1 MAPLVS
7 VIIPVYNVEKY
18 LRECVDSVI
27 AQTYTHIEI
36 ILVDDGSTDGSSAI
50 CDAYAQMDARIKV
63 IHKANGG
70 QASARNVAMDT
81 MQGEY
86 VMFLDSDDYWGS
98 NTLMQDLLNTL
109 SKNPSIRI
117 LQFSVCR
124 FNDGEGI
131 APQPANNAKLIS
143 HTTTEI
149 LSNIGSTTY
158 GSIVCNKI
166 FNTALIKSLRFPV
179 GKWYEDEYFS
189 LETLLLVDKIWIDLS
204 IGSYCYRQR
213 NDSIMGATGAG
224 CMKAYTNRVLLHKHQ
239 LNFYKEHNIKAADYW
254 STIVYSA
261 IHNLLLGINHG
272 WNDKDTI
279 IQFATV
285 FREFI
290 PSMSIVKSS
299 LNLTDLTLIFIL
311 KYFGAKSFVNL
322 AFKKYRLTH

>member
-98 NTLMQDLLNTL
+98 NTLLQDLINAL

-117 LQFSVCR
+117 LQFSFCR
-124 FNDGEGI
+124 FNDGECAI
-131 APQPANNAKLIS
+131 LQPTSNARLIS
-143 HTTTEI
+143 CTTAEI
-149 LSNIGSTTY
+149 LSDIRSSQY
-158 GSIVCNKI
+158 DILVWNKI
-166 FNTALIKSLRFPV
+166 FHTALIKNLRFPV
-179 GKWYEDEYFS
+179 GTWYEDEYFGFD
-189 LETLLLVDKIWIDLS
+189 TLVLVDKIWIDLS
-204 IGSYCYRQR
+204 IGYYCYRQR
-213 NDSIMGATGAG
+213 NNSTMGLTRAG
-224 CMKAYTNRVLLHKHQ
+224 CMKAFSNQTVLYEHL

-254 STIVYSA
+254 SIMGVYA
-261 IHNLLLGINHG
+261 LQNVLYGIKHG
-272 WNDKDTI
+272 WENKDI
-279 IQFATV
+279 LIRSAAM

-290 PSMSIVKSS
+290 PSIYRAKSS
-299 LNLTDLTLIFIL
+299 FNLTDLTLIFIL
-311 KYFGAKSFVNL
+311 KYFGAKSFINL
-322 AFKKYRLTH
+322 ALKKYRS